1 MTPSLSVPEAA
12 TPEPRTRRGA
22 RLVALVGVTV
32 SAIVLSMLSLQ
43 PAVADTAPPAGTPE
57 TVSSDPLPAPQID
70 GVVWDQTVVGNTVY
84 VAGKFETAR
93 PAGSNAGVN
102 TVPRKNFLAYNLTTG
117 ALLPF
122 APQFNQ
128 QARTVAASPD
138 GKRLYVG
145 GLFTQVDGVTRTYI
159 AAFDI
164 ATGALSTT
172 FKPNVTRRVNAI
184 VATNTTVYTGGA
196 FTAINNLD
204 RFGAAAFTASNGAMT
219 AWAPAAV
226 GGTVAAMTMSP
237 DQSKIVIGGSFTTVN
252 GSSNP
257 GYGLAAVDTT
267 TGALQPWAINN
278 LVRNGGNDANIN
290 SLASDG
296 TSVYGTGYVFGSGGN
311 LEGTFKA
318 DWAGGELQWV
328 EDCHGDSYSVSAD
341 TDVVYTAGHAHYCG
355 NVGGFPQ
362 TEPWSFY
369 RAIAFTKATTGT
381 LTADPHGYYNFAGT
395 PAPTLL
401 NWFPTFNTG
410 QASGSSQG
418 PWDVIVAGK
427 YVLYGGEF
435 TTVNGVRQQG
445 LVRFATK
452 DIAPNDDGPRLNSA
466 DFVPNVVSYSRGTAR
481 IAWQAN
487 HDRDNAELTY
497 TVIRNSQT
505 NNPVYTTTAS
515 SNFYQRPIMSFT
527 DTGLTPGAT
536 YTYRIR
542 VTDPFGNAT
551 QGNLVSVTIAEDGEI
566 SDYTQEVLDDNPTS
580 IWPLGEP
587 SGTVGYDWASGDDLA
602 LNGSITRGTAGQEA
616 STSNTATMFGGA
628 DGTFGASTAVQPGPN
643 TFTAEAW
650 IKTNTTSGGKIIGFG
665 NNRTGDSSSYDR
677 HVYMDNNGRINFG
690 VYTGNTQVVTS
701 GASYNDDQWHHVVA
715 SMGPAGMQLYVDSKK
730 VAARTDTTAG
740 QAFNGYWRVGG
751 DNIGGWPNQPASK
764 FFAGAIDD
772 VAVYSSVLTRQQIDA
787 HFVASG
793 RASTIPVA
801 PSDAY
806 GASVFTLDPTLY
818 YRLGES
824 NGSVAVD
831 SGPFGNPGTYTGL
844 VEKGVTG
851 ALGGNTDT
859 AARFAPTEEWW
870 GWNEAGVASNATF
883 SNPTTYAVEA
893 WFKTTT
899 NRGGKIVGFGA
910 SPTGGSGG
918 YDRHVYMENDGRLTF
933 GTWTGQTNTI
943 TTNTALND
951 GQWHH
956 VVAQQSSAG
965 MNMFVD
971 GASVGTNPQTGAQD
985 YTGYWRIGGDT
996 TWGGTAPYFAGA
1008 IDEVAVYAAP
1018 LTSAQVA
1025 QHHEL
1030 GLGVAPNIAP
1040 TASFTAGATD
1050 LSVAFDASASNDPD
1064 GTIVSSMWDFGD
1076 GTTGTGSTITHPYA
1090 EGGTYTVSLL
1100 VTDNR
1105 GGTATTTREV
1115 TVTAPNAAPTAS
1127 FTATANNLAA
1137 SFDASASTDPDGTIA
1152 SYAWNFGDGQNATG
1166 ATTTHTYG
1174 SAGNY
1179 LVTLTVTDNRGG
1191 TATTTR
1197 IVEATVPANEN
1208 PNASFTASGSGLTV
1222 NVNGSAST
1230 DADGTIASY
1239 AWNFGDEGTA
1249 TGATA
1254 NHTYAAAG
1262 TYTVTLTVTDDKGA
1276 TAQTTRSVT
1285 VTAPQNQNPTPSF
1298 TASGSG
1304 LTVNVNGS
1312 ASTDADGTIASYAW
1326 NFGDEGTATGAT
1338 ANHTYAAAGTYTVTL
1353 TVTDDKG
1360 ATAQTT
1366 KSVTVTAPPAA
1377 STIAADAFERT
1388 ATSAWGTANTGGP
1401 WTVTG
1406 GAAAFSVQGG
1416 DGVMT
1421 LPAGHTRN
1429 ARLAQVSVTDVSLQA
1444 DIATPVLADGGG
1456 AYVSLVARQVDAS
1469 YYSARVRIQN
1479 GAVLLQI
1486 MRNGTAISQ
1495 TNVAGLTMTPN
1506 TTLRLKVETT
1516 GTSPTTIKTKVWVA
1530 GQTEPAAWQ
1539 LSTTDSTAGLQS
1551 AGQIGTTGY
1560 VSGSTTTGPIAV
1572 RFDDLTAVVPGG
1584 GVVTPP
1590 VNQAPAAS
1598 FTATPTNLSV
1608 ALNAQASTDS
1618 DGSIVAYAWNY
1629 GDGTATGSGVTSSH
1643 TYAAPG
1649 EYTVTL
1655 TVTDDDGAQ
1664 ATTTRSVTVST
1675 PPDALTVASDTF
1687 EQRTVTNGWGTTSSG
1702 APWTVG
1708 GGSTG
1713 FSVNGGAGVITNAA
1727 GSTRS
1732 ASLNTVSET
1741 STDSTVTFVV
1751 PALSTGGGQYVTVVG
1766 RQVGSDKYS
1775 ALVLLN
1781 PNGTIQLQVA
1791 RGSTKLQTLN
1801 LPGTTYAANTAINVR
1816 LQVTGTSPTT
1826 IRAKAWTGTQTEP
1839 TDWQVSRTDATAAM
1853 QTAGTTGLVFYVSG
1867 SSTAPGTIRF
1877 AEYVVKRI

>member
-1 MTPSLSVPEAA
+1 
-12 TPEPRTRRGA
+12 
-22 RLVALVGVTV
+22 
-32 SAIVLSMLSLQ
+32 MLSLQ
-43 PAVADTAPPAGTPE
+43 PAVADTRPPAGTPE

-84 VAGKFETAR
+84 VVGKFETAR

-102 TVPRKNFLAYNLTTG
+102 TVARKNFLAYDLTTG

-164 ATGALSTT
+164 ATGALVTT

-184 VATNTTVYTGGA
+184 VATDTTVYTGGA
-196 FTAINNLD
+196 FTAINSQD
-204 RFGAAAFTASNGAMT
+204 RFGAAAFAASNGAMT
-219 AWAPAAV
+219 PWAPAAV
-226 GGTVAAMTMSP
+226 GGSVAAMTMSP
-237 DQSKIVIGGSFTTVN
+237 DGSKIVLGGAFTTVN

-267 TGALQPWAINN
+267 TGGLLPWAINN
-278 LVRNGGNDANIN
+278 LIRNGGEDANIN

-318 DWAGGELQWV
+318 DWNGGELQWV
-328 EDCHGDSYSVSAD
+328 EDCHGDSYSVSPAD
-341 TDVVYTAGHAHYCG
+341 DVVYTAGHAHYCG

-362 TEPWSFY
+362 TDPWSFY

-381 LTADPHGYYNFAGT
+381 LTADPHGYYNFNGT
-395 PAPTLL
+395 PSPTLL

-410 QASGSSQG
+410 QASGASQG
-418 PWDVIVAGK
+418 PWDVLVAGK

-466 DFVPNVVSYSRGTAR
+466 DFVPNVVSFSRGTAR

-515 SNFYQRPIMSFT
+515 SNFYTRPLMSFT

-542 VTDPFGNAT
+542 VTDPYGNAT

-566 SDYTQEVLDDNPTS
+566 SDYAQEVLDDNPAS
-580 IWPLGEP
+580 FWPLGES
-587 SGTVGYDWASGDDLA
+587 SGTVGYDWAAGDDVTLS
-602 LNGSITRGTAGQEA
+602 GTTTRGTAGQDA
-616 STSNTATMFGGA
+616 SSPNTATTFGGT
-628 DGTFGASTAVQPGPN
+628 DGTFGVSTAVQPGPN

-650 IKTNTTSGGKIIGFG
+650 IKTTSTSGGKIIGFG
-665 NNRTGDSSSYDR
+665 NNRTGDSTSYDR
-677 HVYMDNNGRINFG
+677 HVYMDNSGRINFG
-690 VYTGNTQVVTS
+690 VYTGNTRVVTS

-730 VAARTDTTAG
+730 VASRADTTAG
-740 QAFNGYWRVGG
+740 QAFTGYWRVGG
-751 DNIGGWPNQPASK
+751 DNVGGWPNQPASK

-801 PSDAY
+801 PTDAY
-806 GASVFTLDPTLY
+806 GASVFALDPTLY

-824 NGSVAVD
+824 SGSEAVD

-851 ALGGNTDT
+851 ALRGNADT

-899 NRGGKIVGFGA
+899 TRGGKIVGFGA

-933 GTWTGQTNTI
+933 GTWTGQANTV
-943 TTNTALND
+943 TSSAAFND
-951 GQWHH
+951 GEWHH
-956 VVAQQSSAG
+956 VVAQQSNAG
-965 MNMFVD
+965 MNMFID

-1018 LTSAQVA
+1018 LTSEQVG

-1030 GLGVAPNIAP
+1030 GLGIAPNIAP

-1050 LSVAFDASASNDPD
+1050 LSVALDASASTDPD

-1076 GTTGTGSTITHPYA
+1076 GTTGTGSTITHSYA

-1115 TVTAPNAAPTAS
+1115 AVAAPNTAPTAS
-1127 FTATANNLAA
+1127 FTATVDDLAG
-1137 SFDASASTDPDGTIA
+1137 SFDASASSDADGTIA
-1152 SYAWNFGDGQNATG
+1152 SYAWNFGDGETATG

-1174 SAGNY
+1174 SAGDY

-1197 IVEATVPANEN
+1197 IVSATVPANQN
-1208 PNASFTASGSGLTV
+1208 PTASFTASGSGLTV
-1222 NVNGSAST
+1222 SVDGSASN
-1230 DADGTIASY
+1230 DPDGTIASY
-1239 AWNFGDEGTA
+1239 AWDFGDEGTA

-1262 TYTVTLTVTDDKGA
+1262 DYTVTLTVTDD
-1276 TAQTTRSVT
+1276 T
-1285 VTAPQNQNPTPSF
+1285 
-1298 TASGSG
+1298 
-1304 LTVNVNGS
+1304 
-1312 ASTDADGTIASYAW
+1312 
-1326 NFGDEGTATGAT
+1326 
-1338 ANHTYAAAGTYTVTL
+1338 
-1353 TVTDDKG
+1353 G

-1366 KSVTVTAPPAA
+1366 KSVTVAAPPVS

-1388 ATSAWGTANTGGP
+1388 GTSAWGTADTGGP

-1406 GAAAFSVQGG
+1406 GASAFSVQGG

-1429 ARLAQVSVTDVSLQA
+1429 ARLNQVSVTDVTLAA
-1444 DIATPVLADGGG
+1444 DVATPVVANGGG
-1456 AYVSLVARQVDAS
+1456 AYISLVARQVNTA

-1486 MRNGTAISQ
+1486 LRSGTVISQ
-1495 TNVAGLTMTPN
+1495 SNVPGLAVTPS
-1506 TTLRLKVETT
+1506 TTLRLKVEAT
-1516 GTSPTTIKTKVWVA
+1516 GTSPTTITTKAWVS
-1530 GQTEPAAWQ
+1530 GETEPTAWQ
-1539 LSTTDSTAGLQS
+1539 LSTTDSTAALQS
-1551 AGQIGTTGY
+1551 AGQIGATGY
-1560 VSGSTTTGPIAV
+1560 ISGSTTTGPIPV
-1572 RFDDLTAVVPGG
+1572 RFDDFTAVVPGG
-1584 GVVTPP
+1584 GVITPP
-1590 VNQAPAAS
+1590 ENEAPTAS
-1598 FTATPTNLSV
+1598 FTATPTELSV
-1608 ALNAQASTDS
+1608 AVDASASTDA
-1618 DGSIVAYAWNY
+1618 DGSIAGYAWNF
-1629 GDGTATGSGVTSSH
+1629 GDGATATGATATHS
-1643 TYAAPG
+1643 YAAAG
-1649 EYTVTL
+1649 TYTVTL
-1655 TVTDDDGAQ
+1655 TVTDDDGATE
-1664 ATTTRSVTVST
+1664 TTTRSVVVTT
-1675 PPDALTVASDTF
+1675 PPDAETVAADSF
-1687 EQRTVTNGWGTTSSG
+1687 EQRSVTSGWGTSSSG

-1708 GGSTG
+1708 GGASG
-1713 FSVNGGAGVITNAA
+1713 FSVTNGAGVITNAA
-1727 GSTRS
+1727 GASRS
-1732 ASLNTVSET
+1732 AALNTVSES
-1741 STDSTVTFVV
+1741 STDSVVSFVV
-1751 PALSTGGGQYVTVVG
+1751 PALTTGGGQYVTVVG
-1766 RQVGSDKYS
+1766 RQVGSEKYS
-1775 ALVLLN
+1775 AVALLTA
-1781 PNGTIQLQVA
+1781 NGTIQLQLA
-1791 RGSTKLQTLN
+1791 RGGTKLQTLN
-1801 LPGTTYAANTAINVR
+1801 LPGTTYAADSTVTIRVQVFGTA
-1816 LQVTGTSPTT
+1816 PTT
-1826 IRAKAWTGTQTEP
+1826 IRAKAWTDAQTEP
-1839 TDWQVSRTDATAAM
+1839 ATWQVSRTDTTAAL

-1877 AEYVVKRI
+1877 ADYVVKRF